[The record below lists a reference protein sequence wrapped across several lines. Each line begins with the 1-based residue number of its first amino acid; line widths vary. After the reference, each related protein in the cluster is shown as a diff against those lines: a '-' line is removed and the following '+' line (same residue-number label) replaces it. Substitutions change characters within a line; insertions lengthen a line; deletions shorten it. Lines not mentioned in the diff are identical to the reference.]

1 MALGHRFH
9 VDQNGHSV
17 TVQFLGAGG
26 RFEVLVDGKVV
37 AHGPDRRTGGTVT
50 AELPG
55 DPPRPLSITVSD
67 PHEMGGVP
75 FCVLETGGMRY
86 LMPQVPLVGSGDAAF
101 HTREHHGPY
110 RPVRRLRR
118 SLRRLLRR
126 SARRLR
132 GRG

>member
-9 VDQNGHSV
+9 VDQDGHSV
-17 TVQFLGAGG
+17 TVQFLGASG

-37 AHGPDRRTGGTVT
+37 AYGSGRRAGGAVT

-55 DPPRPLSITVSD
+55 DPPRPVHVIVSH
-67 PHEMGGVP
+67 PGEMGGVP

-86 LMPQVPLVGSGDAAF
+86 LMPQVPLGGGGEGQA
-101 HTREHHGPY
+101 RPGPY

-126 SARRLR
+126 LG
-132 GRG
+132 GRSR

>member
-9 VDQNGHSV
+9 VDQDGHSV
-17 TVQFLGAGG
+17 TVQLLGAGG

-37 AHGPDRRTGGTVT
+37 AYGPDPRTGGTVT

-86 LMPQVPLVGSGDAAF
+86 LMPQVPLVGSGSAP
-101 HTREHHGPY
+101 EHHGPY

-118 SLRRLLRR
+118 ALRRLLRR

-132 GRG
+132 RRG